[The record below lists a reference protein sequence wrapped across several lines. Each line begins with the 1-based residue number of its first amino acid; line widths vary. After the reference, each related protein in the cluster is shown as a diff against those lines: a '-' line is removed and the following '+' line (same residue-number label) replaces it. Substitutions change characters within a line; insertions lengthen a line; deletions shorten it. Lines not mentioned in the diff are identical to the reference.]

1 MSGGLILRGCAIFL
15 CAFPL
20 AGCSARATG
29 SDLGC
34 MLTGHEL
41 GSVIEKVD
49 EGSTLTLIAGQIADV
64 AAEGKCKT
72 MVATLIG
79 HPERRVTF
87 TLKDVAIHTRGRSPA
102 SRSFPRG
109 GTRSRTP
116 SSSASWP
123 A

>member
-1 MSGGLILRGCAIFL
+1 MF
-15 CAFPL
+15 
-20 AGCSARATG
+20 
-29 SDLGC
+29 
-34 MLTGHEL
+34 TGHEL

-64 AAEGKCKT
+64 AAEAKCKT

-87 TLKDVAIHTRGRSPA
+87 TLRDVARRKRRRSPA
-102 SRSFPRG
+102 SRSFIRG
-109 GTRSRTP
+109 GTRLRTP

-123 A
+123 ACSGFVGRAKIQSGAPWPTCATSE